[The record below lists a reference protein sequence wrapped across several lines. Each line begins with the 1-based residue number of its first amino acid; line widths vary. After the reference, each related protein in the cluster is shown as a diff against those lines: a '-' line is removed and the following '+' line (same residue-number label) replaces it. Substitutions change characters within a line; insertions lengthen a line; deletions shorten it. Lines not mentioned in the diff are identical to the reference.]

1 MSTLFPILASC
12 TLFSSVIAHHNR
24 LAHQPKETLTLSSS
38 AFPAL
43 FSEAVNFCQQMFRYF
58 RSRLA
63 VPKRPPGLMDLA
75 RRLTILRFKGL
86 AILCSSRATSP
97 MYRYRTVG
105 EALL

>member
-12 TLFSSVIAHHNR
+12 TLFSSLIAHHNR

-63 VPKRPPGLMDLA
+63 VAK
-75 RRLTILRFKGL
+75 T
-86 AILCSSRATSP
+86 SSRLD
-97 MYRYRTVG
+97 G
-105 EALL
+105 FG